1 MFEEEKKKPYPGDK
15 DYQGGVFHTTMMI
28 NGQVKDVRV
37 EKDAY
42 GNVISILESNK
53 IFGIF

>member
-1 MFEEEKKKPYPGDK
+1 MEENKKLYPGDAG
-15 DYQGGVFHTTMMI
+15 YPGGIFHTTVRV
-28 NGQVKDVRV
+28 NGQNKDVRV

-42 GNVISILESNK
+42 GNVISVLESNK